1 MSGGCVTFKARY
13 IFILIATIVLGICV
27 FVVFLDYRDDF
38 YRALNVPPTS
48 HYAADVPNLITAYYT
63 LSDASDLLWTVS
75 EALAPD
81 QPIRRLVFALFL
93 AYTPQEKRVAAF
105 LHYAQFGPVRGLER
119 AALYHFDIHHSK
131 LTAGE
136 VLLLCDLAQ
145 GADLPM
151 NDPIAALERR
161 DALLSD
167 LFTRGFL
174 SQAIYRSERDRALSL
189 SVNPIPVK

>member
-1 MSGGCVTFKARY
+1 MTFKARY
-13 IFILIATIVLGICV
+13 IFLPIAAIALGICV
-27 FVVFLDYRDDF
+27 FVVFLDYRDAF
-38 YRALNVPPTS
+38 HRALNVPPTS
-48 HYAADVPNLITAYYT
+48 HYADDIPNLVTAYYT
-63 LSDASDLLWTVS
+63 WSDASDIEWILS
-75 EALAPD
+75 EALAPQ

-93 AYTPQEKRVAAF
+93 AYTPEEERIAAF
-105 LHYAQFGPVRGLER
+105 LHYAAFGPVQGLER
-119 AALYHFDIHHSK
+119 ASLYHFDIHHSK

-145 GADLPM
+145 GADVPM

-167 LFTRGFL
+167 LYARGFL
-174 SQAIYRSERDRALSL
+174 SQAVYRSERDRALSL

>member
-1 MSGGCVTFKARY
+1 MTFKARY
-13 IFILIATIVLGICV
+13 IFLLIAAIALVICV
-27 FVVFLDYRDDF
+27 FAIFLAYRDAF
-38 YRALNVPPTS
+38 HRALNVPPTS
-48 HYAADVPNLITAYYT
+48 HYAADIPNLVTAYYT
-63 LSDASDLLWTVS
+63 RSDASDIEWILS

-81 QPIRRLVFALFL
+81 QTIRWLVFALLL
-93 AYTPQEKRVAAF
+93 AYTPEEERIAAF
-105 LHYAQFGPVRGLER
+105 LHYVQFGPVQGLER
-119 AALYHFDIHHSK
+119 AAQYHFDIHHSK

-145 GADLPM
+145 GADVPM

-167 LFTRGFL
+167 LYARGFL
-174 SQAIYRSERDRALSL
+174 SQAVYLSECDRALSL

>member
-1 MSGGCVTFKARY
+1 MTFKARH
-13 IFILIATIVLGICV
+13 IFIPIATIALGICV
-27 FVVFLDYRDDF
+27 FVVFLDYRDAF
-38 YRALNVPPTS
+38 HRALNVPPTS

-63 LSDASDLLWTVS
+63 RSDVSDIEWTLS

-93 AYTPQEKRVAAF
+93 VYTSQEKRVAAF
-105 LHYAQFGPVRGLER
+105 LHYAAFGPVRGIER
-119 AALYHFDIHHSK
+119 ASLYHFDIHHSK

-136 VLLLCDLAQ
+136 VLLLCDLAH
-145 GADLPM
+145 GADVPM

-167 LFTRGFL
+167 LFARGFL
-174 SQAIYRSERDRALSL
+174 SQDVYRSERDRALSL

>member
-1 MSGGCVTFKARY
+1 VTFKARY
-13 IFILIATIVLGICV
+13 IFILIATIILGICV
-27 FVVFLDYRDDF
+27 FVIFQDYRDAF
-38 YRALNVPPTS
+38 HRALNVLPTS
-48 HYAADVPNLITAYYT
+48 HYADDIPDLVTAYYT
-63 LSDASDLLWTVS
+63 RSDVSDIEWTLS
-75 EALAPD
+75 EALAPQ

-93 AYTPQEKRVAAF
+93 VYTPQEKRVATF

-145 GADLPM
+145 GADVPM
-151 NDPIAALERR
+151 NDPIAALKRR

-167 LFTRGFL
+167 LYARNFL
-174 SQAIYRSERDRALSL
+174 SQAVYHSERDRALSL

>member
-1 MSGGCVTFKARY
+1 MTFKARY
-13 IFILIATIVLGICV
+13 IFILIATIVLGICG

-38 YRALNVPPTS
+38 YRALDVPPTS
-48 HYAADVPNLITAYYT
+48 YYAADVPNLITAYYT
-63 LSDASDLLWTVS
+63 LSDAPDLLWTVS

-81 QPIRRLVFALFL
+81 QPIHRLVFALFL
-93 AYTPQEKRVAAF
+93 ADTPQEKRVAAF

-174 SQAIYRSERDRALSL
+174 SQAVYRSERDRALSL

>member
-1 MSGGCVTFKARY
+1 MTSKARY
-13 IFILIATIVLGICV
+13 IFIPITAIALVICV
-27 FVVFLDYRDDF
+27 FAIFLDYRDDF
-38 YRALNVPPTS
+38 HRALNVPPTS
-48 HYAADVPNLITAYYT
+48 HYADDIPNLVTAYYT
-63 LSDASDLLWTVS
+63 RSDASDIEWILS

-81 QPIRRLVFALFL
+81 QTIRRLVFALFL
-93 AYTPQEKRVAAF
+93 AYTSQEKRVAAF
-105 LHYAQFGPVRGLER
+105 LHYVRFGPVRGIER
-119 AALYHFDIHHSK
+119 ASLYHFDIHHSK

-145 GADLPM
+145 GADVPM

-167 LFTRGFL
+167 LYARGFL
-174 SQAIYRSERDRALSL
+174 SQDVYRSERDRALSL

>member
-1 MSGGCVTFKARY
+1 MTFKARH
-13 IFILIATIVLGICV
+13 IFLLIAAIVLGICV
-27 FVVFLDYRDDF
+27 FAIFLDYRDAF
-38 YRALNVPPTS
+38 HRALDVPPTS
-48 HYAADVPNLITAYYT
+48 HYAADIPGLITAYHT
-63 LSDASDLLWTVS
+63 RSDASDLLWSVS

-93 AYTPQEKRVAAF
+93 MSISQEKRVAAF
-105 LHYAQFGPVRGLER
+105 LHQAQFGPVRGLER

-145 GADLPM
+145 GADVPM
-151 NDPIAALERR
+151 NDPIEALKRR

-167 LFTRGFL
+167 LYARGFL
-174 SQAIYRSERDRALSL
+174 SQAVYHSERDRALSL

>member
-1 MSGGCVTFKARY
+1 MFKVRY
-13 IFILIATIVLGICV
+13 VFVIITAVVLGICV

-38 YRALNVPPTS
+38 HRALNVPPTS
-48 HYAADVPNLITAYYT
+48 HYAADIPDLITAYYT
-63 LSDASDLLWTVS
+63 RSDASDIEWVLSDV
-75 EALAPD
+75 LASD

-93 AYTPQEKRVAAF
+93 AYTSQEKRVAAF
-105 LHYAQFGPVRGLER
+105 LHYAAFGPVRGIER
-119 AALYHFDIHHSK
+119 ASLYHFDIPHSK

-145 GADLPM
+145 GADVPM

-167 LFTRGFL
+167 LYARNFL
-174 SQAIYRSERDRALSL
+174 SQDVYHSERDRALSL

>member
-1 MSGGCVTFKARY
+1 MAFKARY
-13 IFILIATIVLGICV
+13 VFILLAAIVLGICV
-27 FVVFLDYRDDF
+27 FAIFLDYRDDF
-38 YRALNVPPTS
+38 HRALNVPPTS
-48 HYAADVPNLITAYYT
+48 HYADDVPNLVTAYYT
-63 LSDASDLLWTVS
+63 RSDVSDIEWTLS

-81 QPIRRLVFALFL
+81 QTIRRLVFALLL
-93 AYTPQEKRVAAF
+93 AYTPQEERIAAF
-105 LHYAQFGPVRGLER
+105 LHYAAFGPVQGLER
-119 AALYHFDIHHSK
+119 AAQYHFDIHHSK

-145 GADLPM
+145 GADVPM

-167 LFTRGFL
+167 LYARGFL
-174 SQAIYRSERDRALSL
+174 SHDVYRSERDRALSL

>member
-1 MSGGCVTFKARY
+1 MKFKARY
-13 IFILIATIVLGICV
+13 IFILIATIVLGICG

-38 YRALNVPPTS
+38 YRALDVPPTS
-48 HYAADVPNLITAYYT
+48 HYAAGVPNLITAYYT

-75 EALAPD
+75 EVLAPD

-93 AYTPQEKRVAAF
+93 AYTSQEKRVVAF

-145 GADLPM
+145 GADLPV

-174 SQAIYRSERDRALSL
+174 SQVVYRSERDRALSL

>member
-1 MSGGCVTFKARY
+1 MTFKARY
-13 IFILIATIVLGICV
+13 IFLPIAAIALVICV
-27 FVVFLDYRDDF
+27 FVVFLDYRDAF
-38 YRALNVPPTS
+38 HRALNVPPTS
-48 HYAADVPNLITAYYT
+48 HYADDIPNLVTAYHSR
-63 LSDASDLLWTVS
+63 SDASDMAWTLS

-93 AYTPQEKRVAAF
+93 AYTSQEKRVVAF
-105 LHYAQFGPVRGLER
+105 LHYAWFGPVRGIER
-119 AALYHFDIHHSK
+119 ASLYHFDIHHSK

-145 GADLPM
+145 GADVPM

-167 LFTRGFL
+167 LYARGFL
-174 SQAIYRSERDRALSL
+174 SQDVYRSERDRALSL

>member
-1 MSGGCVTFKARY
+1 MTFKARY
-13 IFILIATIVLGICV
+13 IFLPIAAIALGICV
-27 FVVFLDYRDDF
+27 FVVFLDYRDAF
-38 YRALNVPPTS
+38 HRALNVPPTS
-48 HYAADVPNLITAYYT
+48 HYADDIPNLVTAYHSR
-63 LSDASDLLWTVS
+63 SDASDMAWTLS

-93 AYTPQEKRVAAF
+93 AYTSQEKRIAAF
-105 LHYAQFGPVRGLER
+105 LHYAAFGPVQGLER
-119 AALYHFDIHHSK
+119 ASLYHFDIHHSK

-145 GADLPM
+145 GADVLM

-167 LFTRGFL
+167 LYARGFL
-174 SQAIYRSERDRALSL
+174 SQAVYRSERDRALSL

>member
-1 MSGGCVTFKARY
+1 MAFKARH
-13 IFILIATIVLGICV
+13 IFLLIAAIALVICV

-48 HYAADVPNLITAYYT
+48 HYADDVPNLVMAYYSR
-63 LSDASDLLWTVS
+63 SDVSDLLWTLS
-75 EALAPD
+75 EALAPQ

-93 AYTPQEKRVAAF
+93 AYTSQEKRVAAF
-105 LHYAQFGPVRGLER
+105 LHYARFGPMRGIER
-119 AALYHFDIHHSK
+119 AARYHFDIHHSK

-145 GADLPM
+145 GADVPM

-174 SQAIYRSERDRALSL
+174 SQAVYRSERDRALSL

>member
-1 MSGGCVTFKARY
+1 MTFKVRY
-13 IFILIATIVLGICV
+13 VFIFFAAIALVIC
-27 FVVFLDYRDDF
+27 FFFMFLDYRDDF
-38 YRALNVPPTS
+38 HSALNVPPTS
-48 HYAADVPNLITAYYT
+48 HYAADIPDLITAYYT
-63 LSDASDLLWTVS
+63 RSDVSDMEWILS
-75 EALAPD
+75 EALASD

-93 AYTPQEKRVAAF
+93 AYTSQEKRVAAF
-105 LHYAQFGPVRGLER
+105 LHYAAFGPVRGIER
-119 AALYHFDIHHSK
+119 ASLYHFDIPHSK

-145 GADLPM
+145 GADVPM

-167 LFTRGFL
+167 LYARNFL
-174 SQAIYRSERDRALSL
+174 SQDVYHSERDRALSL

>member
-1 MSGGCVTFKARY
+1 MTFKTRH
-13 IFILIATIVLGICV
+13 IFILIAAIALVICV
-27 FVVFLDYRDDF
+27 FVVFLDYRDAF
-38 YRALNVPPTS
+38 HRALNVPPTS
-48 HYAADVPNLITAYYT
+48 HYAADISNLVTAYYT
-63 LSDASDLLWTVS
+63 RSDASDIEWILS

-81 QPIRRLVFALFL
+81 QTIRRLVFALFL
-93 AYTPQEKRVAAF
+93 AYTSQDKRIAAF
-105 LHYAQFGPVRGLER
+105 LHYAAFGPVQGLER
-119 AALYHFDIHHSK
+119 ASLYHFDIHHSK

-145 GADLPM
+145 GADVPM

-167 LFTRGFL
+167 LYARGFL
-174 SQAIYRSERDRALSL
+174 SQAVYRSERDRALSL

>member
-1 MSGGCVTFKARY
+1 MAFKARY
-13 IFILIATIVLGICV
+13 VFILLAVIVLGICV
-27 FVVFLDYRDDF
+27 FAIFLDYRDAF
-38 YRALNVPPTS
+38 HRALNVPPSS
-48 HYAADVPNLITAYYT
+48 HYADDVPNLVTAYYT
-63 LSDASDLLWTVS
+63 RSDVSDIEWTLS

-81 QPIRRLVFALFL
+81 QPIRRLVFAIFL
-93 AYTPQEKRVAAF
+93 AYTPQEERVAAF
-105 LHYAQFGPVRGLER
+105 LHYAAFGPVQGLER
-119 AALYHFDIHHSK
+119 AAQYHFDIHHSK

-145 GADLPM
+145 GADVPV

-167 LFTRGFL
+167 LYARGFL
-174 SQAIYRSERDRALSL
+174 SQDVYRSERDRALSL

>member
-1 MSGGCVTFKARY
+1 VTFKARH
-13 IFILIATIVLGICV
+13 IFRLIAVIVLGICV

-38 YRALNVPPTS
+38 DRALDVPPTS
-48 HYAADVPNLITAYYT
+48 HYADDIPNLVTAYYT
-63 LSDASDLLWTVS
+63 RSDASDMEWSVS

-81 QPIRRLVFALFL
+81 QPIRRLVFVLFL
-93 AYTPQEKRVAAF
+93 VYTPQEKRVVAF
-105 LHYAQFGPVRGLER
+105 LHYAQFGPVQGIER
-119 AALYHFDIHHSK
+119 ASLYHFDIHHSK

-145 GADLPM
+145 GADVPM

-167 LFTRGFL
+167 LYARGFL
-174 SQAIYRSERDRALSL
+174 SQDVYRSECDRALSL

>member
-1 MSGGCVTFKARY
+1 MTFKARY
-13 IFILIATIVLGICV
+13 IFILIATIIFGICV
-27 FVVFLDYRDDF
+27 FVIFQDYRDAF
-38 YRALNVPPTS
+38 HRALNVPPTS
-48 HYAADVPNLITAYYT
+48 HYADDIPNLVTAYYT
-63 LSDASDLLWTVS
+63 RSDVSDIEWTLS
-75 EALAPD
+75 EALAPQ

-93 AYTPQEKRVAAF
+93 VYTPQEKRVATF
-105 LHYAQFGPVRGLER
+105 LHYAQFGPVRGLEQ

-136 VLLLCDLAQ
+136 VLLMCDLAQ
-145 GADLPM
+145 GADLPV

-161 DALLSD
+161 DVLLSD

-174 SQAIYRSERDRALSL
+174 SQVVYHSERDRALSL

>member
-1 MSGGCVTFKARY
+1 MTFKAQH
-13 IFILIATIVLGICV
+13 IFLLIAAIVLGICV
-27 FVVFLDYRDDF
+27 FAFFLDYRDAF
-38 YRALNVPPTS
+38 HRALDVPPTS
-48 HYAADVPNLITAYYT
+48 HYAADIPGLITAYHT
-63 LSDASDLLWTVS
+63 RSDASDLLWSVS

-93 AYTPQEKRVAAF
+93 MSISQEKRVAAF
-105 LHYAQFGPVRGLER
+105 LHQAQFGPVSGIER
-119 AALYHFDIHHSK
+119 ASLYHFDIHHSK

-145 GADLPM
+145 GADVPM
-151 NDPIAALERR
+151 NDPIEALKRR

-167 LFTRGFL
+167 LYARGFL
-174 SQAIYRSERDRALSL
+174 SQAVYHSERDRALSL

>member
-1 MSGGCVTFKARY
+1 MAFKARY
-13 IFILIATIVLGICV
+13 VFIFFAAIALVIC
-27 FVVFLDYRDDF
+27 FFFIFLDYRDAF
-38 YRALNVPPTS
+38 HRALNVQPTS
-48 HYAADVPNLITAYYT
+48 YYADDIPNLVTAYYT
-63 LSDASDLLWTVS
+63 RSDVSDLKWILSDVLVS
-75 EALAPD
+75 D

-105 LHYAQFGPVRGLER
+105 LHYAQFGPVRGIER
-119 AALYHFDIHHSK
+119 ASLYHFDIPHSK

-151 NDPIAALERR
+151 NDPIAALKRR

-167 LFTRGFL
+167 LYTRGFL
-174 SQAIYRSERDRALSL
+174 SQAVYHSERERALSL

>member
-1 MSGGCVTFKARY
+1 MTFKARY
-13 IFILIATIVLGICV
+13 IFLPIAAIALGICV
-27 FVVFLDYRDDF
+27 FVVFLDYRDAF
-38 YRALNVPPTS
+38 HRALNVPPTS
-48 HYAADVPNLITAYYT
+48 HYADDIPNLVTAYHSR
-63 LSDASDLLWTVS
+63 SDASDLLWTLS
-75 EALAPD
+75 EALAPQ

-93 AYTPQEKRVAAF
+93 AYTPEEERIAAF
-105 LHYAQFGPVRGLER
+105 LHYAAFGPVQGLER
-119 AALYHFDIHHSK
+119 ASLYHFDIHHSK

-145 GADLPM
+145 GADVPM

-167 LFTRGFL
+167 LYARGFL
-174 SQAIYRSERDRALSL
+174 SQAVYRSERDRALSL

>member
-1 MSGGCVTFKARY
+1 MTFKARY
-13 IFILIATIVLGICV
+13 VFILLAAIALVICV
-27 FVVFLDYRDDF
+27 FAIFLDYRDDF
-38 YRALNVPPTS
+38 HRALNVPPTS
-48 HYAADVPNLITAYYT
+48 HYADDVPNLVTAYHT
-63 LSDASDLLWTVS
+63 RSDVSDIEWILS

-81 QPIRRLVFALFL
+81 QTIRCLVFALLL
-93 AYTPQEKRVAAF
+93 AYTPQDKRVVAF
-105 LHYAQFGPVRGLER
+105 LHYAAFGPVRGIER
-119 AALYHFDIHHSK
+119 ASLYHFDIHHSK

-145 GADLPM
+145 GADVPM

-167 LFTRGFL
+167 LYARGFL

>member
-1 MSGGCVTFKARY
+1 MTFKTRH
-13 IFILIATIVLGICV
+13 IFILITAIVLGICI

-38 YRALNVPPTS
+38 HRALNVPPTS
-48 HYAADVPNLITAYYT
+48 HYADDIPNLVTAYYT
-63 LSDASDLLWTVS
+63 RSDASGIEWTLS
-75 EALAPD
+75 ETLAPD

-93 AYTPQEKRVAAF
+93 AYTSQEKRVATF
-105 LHYAQFGPVRGLER
+105 LHYAAFGPVRGIEQ
-119 AALYHFDIHHSK
+119 AAQYHFDIHHSK

-145 GADLPM
+145 GADVPM
-151 NDPIAALERR
+151 NDPIAALMRR

-167 LFTRGFL
+167 LYARGFL
-174 SQAIYRSERDRALSL
+174 SQAVYRSECDRALSL

>member
-1 MSGGCVTFKARY
+1 MTFKARHVS
-13 IFILIATIVLGICV
+13 ILLAAIVLGICV
-27 FVVFLDYRDDF
+27 FVVFLDYRDAF
-38 YRALNVPPTS
+38 RRALNVPPTS
-48 HYAADVPNLITAYYT
+48 HYADDIPNLVTAYYT
-63 LSDASDLLWTVS
+63 RSDVSDIEWILS

-93 AYTPQEKRVAAF
+93 AYTSQEKRIAAF
-105 LHYAQFGPVRGLER
+105 LHYAAFGPVQGLER
-119 AALYHFDIHHSK
+119 ASLYHFDIHHSK

-145 GADLPM
+145 GADVPM

-167 LFTRGFL
+167 LYARGFL
-174 SQAIYRSERDRALSL
+174 SQAVYRSERDRALSL

>member
-1 MSGGCVTFKARY
+1 MTFKARH
-13 IFILIATIVLGICV
+13 IFRLIAVIVLGICV

-38 YRALNVPPTS
+38 DRALDVPPTS
-48 HYAADVPNLITAYYT
+48 HYADDIPNLVTAYYT
-63 LSDASDLLWTVS
+63 RSDASDIEWILS

-81 QPIRRLVFALFL
+81 QPIRRLVFVLFL
-93 AYTPQEKRVAAF
+93 VYTPQEKRVVAF
-105 LHYAQFGPVRGLER
+105 LHYAQFGPVQGIER
-119 AALYHFDIHHSK
+119 ASLYHFDIHHSK

-145 GADLPM
+145 GADVPM

-167 LFTRGFL
+167 LYARGFL
-174 SQAIYRSERDRALSL
+174 SQDVYRSECDRALSL

>member
-1 MSGGCVTFKARY
+1 MTFKARH
-13 IFILIATIVLGICV
+13 IFIPIAAIVLGICV
-27 FVVFLDYRDDF
+27 FVVFLDYREDF
-38 YRALNVPPTS
+38 RRALDVPPTS
-48 HYAADVPNLITAYYT
+48 HYADDIPNLVTAYYT
-63 LSDASDLLWTVS
+63 RSDASDIEWSVS

-105 LHYAQFGPVRGLER
+105 LHHAAFGPVRGIER
-119 AALYHFDIHHSK
+119 ASLYHFDIHHSK

-136 VLLLCDLAQ
+136 VLLLCDLAH
-145 GADLPM
+145 GADVPM

-167 LFTRGFL
+167 LYARGFL
-174 SQAIYRSERDRALSL
+174 SQAVYRSERDRALSL